1 MSDISSSIQQKLD
14 NLLDH
19 FKSSL
24 PGRIK
29 ELRKQLEEFIK
40 SPDDSAC
47 ADALVLAAHKL
58 AGSGATFGYKNLSE
72 RTKKIENIAK
82 EVLGG
87 KALGELQIQNLQ
99 ETMDKLESDHGIIG
113 KLGTFPVDLPL
124 KGSERIIYFLDD
136 ATSEE
141 DELSNQLRLF
151 GYTIEKITAFQGI
164 EEALLPDTEQI
175 LIINASILSEIENRK
190 KLTELKKH
198 FSTVLRIFFIS
209 QHGDFD
215 LRLVS
220 VRAGGDAFFHI
231 PTDVDLIVDRIE
243 SYAKRLMSEPYH
255 ILIVDDEPEQIA
267 YHALILQQ
275 AGMITSVA
283 SNPQQVLKIL
293 VEARPELILMDM
305 YMPGCS
311 GTELLTII
319 RQQQAFIT
327 IPIIF
332 LSVEERLNRQIE
344 AIWQGGDDFLAKPA
358 KPEHLVKVIST
369 RVERTRSLRYFI
381 ERDSLTGLL
390 NHSNLKEQ
398 LNREIM
404 RAERTGSTLCFAM
417 LDLDFFK
424 KVNDTYGHL
433 IGDRVLKTLSHLLRE
448 RLRRSDIIGRYGG
461 EEFAVILF
469 NTNIEDAR
477 IVMEGLRDNFSQIL
491 QRSGDTQFKVTFS
504 CGIAQFPDFSSA
516 EELTAAAD
524 EVLYRAKD
532 SGRNRVNVMVK

>member
-1 MSDISSSIQQKLD
+1 M
-14 NLLDH
+14 
-19 FKSSL
+19 
-24 PGRIK
+24 
-29 ELRKQLEEFIK
+29 
-40 SPDDSAC
+40 
-47 ADALVLAAHKL
+47 
-58 AGSGATFGYKNLSE
+58 
-72 RTKKIENIAK
+72 
-82 EVLGG
+82 
-87 KALGELQIQNLQ
+87 
-99 ETMDKLESDHGIIG
+99 
-113 KLGTFPVDLPL
+113 
-124 KGSERIIYFLDD
+124 
-136 ATSEE
+136 
-141 DELSNQLRLF
+141 
-151 GYTIEKITAFQGI
+151 
-164 EEALLPDTEQI
+164 
-175 LIINASILSEIENRK
+175 
-190 KLTELKKH
+190 
-198 FSTVLRIFFIS
+198 
-209 QHGDFD
+209 
-215 LRLVS
+215 
-220 VRAGGDAFFHI
+220 RAGGDAFFHI

-344 AIWQGGDDFLAKPA
+344 AIWQGGDDFLAKPV

-398 LNREIM
+398 LNREIK

-477 IVMEGLRDNFSQIL
+477 IVMEGLRENFSQIL

-516 EELTAAAD
+516 EDLTAAAD
-524 EVLYRAKD
+524 EALYRAKD

>member
-1 MSDISSSIQQKLD
+1 
-14 NLLDH
+14 
-19 FKSSL
+19 
-24 PGRIK
+24 
-29 ELRKQLEEFIK
+29 
-40 SPDDSAC
+40 
-47 ADALVLAAHKL
+47 
-58 AGSGATFGYKNLSE
+58 
-72 RTKKIENIAK
+72 
-82 EVLGG
+82 
-87 KALGELQIQNLQ
+87 
-99 ETMDKLESDHGIIG
+99 MDKLESDHGIIG

-124 KGSERIIYFLDD
+124 KESERIIYFLDD

-141 DELSNQLRLF
+141 DELSNQLQLF

-215 LRLVS
+215 LRLAS

-293 VEARPELILMDM
+293 VEAKPELILMDM

-344 AIWQGGDDFLAKPA
+344 AIWQGGDDFLAKPV

-398 LNREIM
+398 LNREIK

-433 IGDRVLKTLSHLLRE
+433 IGDRVLKSLSHLLRE